1 MRRLYLV
8 LVLAIA
14 VTACGSSSSPTAPAA
29 ANNATPTATTSVI
42 NGTVAGGSSAS
53 LYGTNGTSNGAGA
66 GMTVTVEGTSIT
78 ATVNGAGQ
86 FVLSNVPAGAVVL
99 RFNGVGANAQL
110 NLGSIPAGTTITI
123 NVVVNGSTAEL
134 QQKTVNGDTEIE
146 GRIESIV
153 ASTLKVAAR
162 TVLVTPATIIRHGDT
177 AMTLAQLEVGQR
189 VHVKGNTTGTGTAA
203 TTTATTILV
212 QNLNTSVP
220 VNLDGT
226 VSALTGTAA
235 SFTFTLEG
243 RTVCGD
249 SATEFKGGGS
259 SPSFADLQNG
269 DEVHVKGAPRATCV
283 YAERVNFDD
292 DDDDAGEFE
301 AEGTISGLTGT
312 CPAITFTLAGK
323 TFRTN
328 SSTEFKGGACAA
340 IANGNTVEAEGA
352 VQTDGSV
359 LAKKVEI
366 EDDDDDANEW
376 EARGAIAGLTGT
388 CPAITFTLSG
398 KTVRANSSTR
408 FDDITCAS
416 IANGTS
422 LKVDGTLQTDGSVLA
437 KKIRR
442 G

>member
-1 MRRLYLV
+1 MRRLYFL
-8 LVLAIA
+8 LALTLA
-14 VTACGSSSSPTAPAA
+14 VAACGSSSSPTAPAA

-42 NGTVAGGSSAS
+42 NGTVGGGSSAS
-53 LYGTNGTSNGAGA
+53 LYRTNNGSGA
-66 GMTVTVEGTSIT
+66 GMTVTVEGTGLT

-86 FVLSNVPAGAVVL
+86 FVLSNVPAGTVVL
-99 RFNGVGANAQL
+99 RFNGAGANAQL

-123 NVVVNGSTAEL
+123 NVVVNGSSAEL

-146 GRIESIV
+146 GRIESI
-153 ASTLKVAAR
+153 AGSTLKVAAR
-162 TVLVTPATIIRHGDT
+162 TVLVTPTTIIRHGNT

-212 QNLNTSVP
+212 QNLNTSIP

-226 VSALTGTAA
+226 VSGLTGTAA
-235 SFTFTLEG
+235 SFTFTLDE

-269 DEVHVKGAPRATCV
+269 DEVHVKGTLRETCV
-283 YAERVNFDD
+283 YAERVNFDE
-292 DDDDAGEFE
+292 DDDDADEFE
-301 AEGTISGLTGT
+301 AEGAIAGLSGA
-312 CPAITFTLAGK
+312 CPSITFTLAGR

-328 SSTEFKGGACAA
+328 ASTEFKGGACSA
-340 IANGNTVEAEGA
+340 IANGDTVEAEGT
-352 VQTDGSV
+352 VQTDGAV

-376 EARGAIAGLTGT
+376 EARGAISGLAGA
-388 CPAITFTLSG
+388 CPAITFTLNG

-408 FDDITCAS
+408 FDDITCAA
-416 IANGTS
+416 IANGTT

-437 KKIRR
+437 KKIKR